1 MQFFKSL
8 PLLEGDEMRRTNKV
22 RLAEQISQFAEKTA
36 SICEAFDSAC
46 EGVQSDRVK
55 AIIAK
60 RVLAVADAGERD
72 PRKMRKVVLLSLGL
86 Q

>member
-8 PLLEGDEMRRTNKV
+8 PLLEGDEMHRTNEV

-36 SICEAFDSAC
+36 SICEAFDGAC